1 MAAKFADLTQGIKLS
16 ELIVLPHSAEAATAY
31 ESAFSDS
38 SFANPGPPKE
48 DPESSL
54 GGGKFEFDVYPP
66 LDGPDDTT
74 PTATNFHHASYA
86 MHPFFMCFLAKFDY
100 LFHHVSPR
108 VIDSL
113 PDRWKRQLQEKPRDD
128 ITWTLET
135 VKNMTESTEAPAS
148 SPPSSS
154 APSPLPPS
162 TASTSTLSDLL
173 PRGNRDLLT
182 QISGVNT
189 EKSANDFYAFSTSQI
204 ENGIAWLD
212 PRFLDSPSARQFD
225 DDESVPVKV
234 MQALYLPFPEL
245 LENRAVHDFN
255 ALKRLPGALFINEFS
270 EGMELP
276 IFLSRPNTSSP
287 DFDDEHILPAHE
299 RLHPDGILIIDNVKS
314 YLEFSRCS
322 LEHAKG

>member
-1 MAAKFADLTQGIKLS
+1 MSALRVLETSSDKDNLMFKDLDVTMYADDIVFQPLAGAGLEIKFVK
-16 ELIVLPHSAEAATAY
+16 VLPHSAEAATAY

-135 VKNMTESTEAPAS
+135 VKNMTESTEAPVLLV
-148 SPPSSS
+148 PS
-154 APSPLPPS
+154 L
-162 TASTSTLSDLL
+162 
-173 PRGNRDLLT
+173 
-182 QISGVNT
+182 
-189 EKSANDFYAFSTSQI
+189 DFDTIESYA
-204 ENGIAWLD
+204 
-212 PRFLDSPSARQFD
+212 R
-225 DDESVPVKV
+225 
-234 MQALYLPFPEL
+234 
-245 LENRAVHDFN
+245 
-255 ALKRLPGALFINEFS
+255 FIN
-270 EGMELP
+270 LQ
-276 IFLSRPNTSSP
+276 LSC
-287 DFDDEHILPAHE
+287 
-299 RLHPDGILIIDNVKS
+299 
-314 YLEFSRCS
+314 LEPS
-322 LEHAKG
+322 LVIMRYVSC